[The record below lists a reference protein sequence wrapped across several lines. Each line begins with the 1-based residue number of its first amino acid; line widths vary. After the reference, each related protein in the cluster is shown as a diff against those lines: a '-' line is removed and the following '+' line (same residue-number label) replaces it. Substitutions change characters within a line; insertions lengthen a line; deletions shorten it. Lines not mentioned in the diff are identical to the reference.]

1 MYKILFFSFFIS
13 ACFLAEGQ
21 TMKEDSIKTEIRKLS
36 YEWNNALI
44 TRDSATLERI
54 LSPEFTLSSNSGA
67 LLQRKDWMNNTL
79 HGLITDSAAFI
90 GEQKITVYGD
100 EAISEAVLHWKV
112 RNMDKDGRTILRN
125 NESLVADIWRLNNGR
140 WQVTHR
146 ISKLLRKR

>member
-1 MYKILFFSFFIS
+1 LFFSFFIS

-21 TMKEDSIKTEIRKLS
+21 KMKEDSIKTEIRKLS
-36 YEWNNALI
+36 DEWNNALI

-54 LSPEFTLSSNSGA
+54 LSPEFTLSSNSGP

-79 HGLITDSAAFI
+79 HGLVTDSAAFM
-90 GEQKITVYGD
+90 GEQKITVYGN

-112 RNMDKDGRTILRN
+112 RNIDKDGRTILRN